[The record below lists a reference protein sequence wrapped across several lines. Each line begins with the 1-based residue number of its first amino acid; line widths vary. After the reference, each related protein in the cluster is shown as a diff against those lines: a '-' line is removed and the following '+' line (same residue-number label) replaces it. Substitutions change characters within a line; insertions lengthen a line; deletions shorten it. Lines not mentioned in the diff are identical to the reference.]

1 MTNSISARH
10 KYPSFDL
17 LKLLLAYFVVAIH
30 SNMNNYSGWIEHV
43 IYTAVPIFFSISG
56 FLMYSRYQDVSYI
69 KNYCLKIFKL
79 YFLWTILY
87 LPLTIYGIKINNLHG
102 FSIIESLIRGTFIMG
117 ENYMSWPLWYLWA
130 LFIGTLIIRIMI
142 RLKISIDLLFVIGL
156 LLFTIG
162 NSLNEINQTPLEDS
176 AIRKVVASYFD
187 IFMTTRN
194 GLFTAIPYISAGLL
208 TAKYRN
214 FFLGRRTL
222 FAICLIVSCVSYWN
236 GAPYSIIFL
245 SIFIVVGASFIY
257 LPNRKFWVTLRNMS
271 TLIYFTHMYFVFE
284 FQQICQ
290 MSEFSVFA
298 ISTTLA
304 TVLSYSLIKVSQQQR
319 FAFLNKLITG

>member
-30 SNMNNYSGWIEHV
+30 SNMNNYSGWIGHV

-56 FLMYSRYQDVSYI
+56 FLMYPRYQDVSYI

-102 FSIIESLIRGTFIMG
+102 FSIIESLIRGTF
-117 ENYMSWPLWYLWA
+117 
-130 LFIGTLIIRIMI
+130 
-142 RLKISIDLLFVIGL
+142 
-156 LLFTIG
+156 
-162 NSLNEINQTPLEDS
+162 
-176 AIRKVVASYFD
+176 
-187 IFMTTRN
+187 
-194 GLFTAIPYISAGLL
+194 
-208 TAKYRN
+208 
-214 FFLGRRTL
+214 
-222 FAICLIVSCVSYWN
+222 
-236 GAPYSIIFL
+236 
-245 SIFIVVGASFIY
+245 
-257 LPNRKFWVTLRNMS
+257 
-271 TLIYFTHMYFVFE
+271 VFE

-319 FAFLNKLITG
+319 FAFLNKLIIG